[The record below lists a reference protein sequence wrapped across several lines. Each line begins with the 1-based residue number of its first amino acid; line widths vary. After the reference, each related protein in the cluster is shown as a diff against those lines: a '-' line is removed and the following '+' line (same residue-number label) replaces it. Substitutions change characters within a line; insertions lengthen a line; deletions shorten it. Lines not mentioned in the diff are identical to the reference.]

1 MKRLLKPISASTN
14 YNNEAKET
22 LTLDEVLLFLQQ
34 IKELQGKDINYKIRE
49 DETIEF
55 IIDDFEYE
63 LILD

>member
-1 MKRLLKPISASTN
+1 MKKLLKPISASTN
-14 YNNEAKET
+14 YNEVKET

-49 DETIEF
+49 DETVEF
-55 IIDDFEYE
+55 TIDDFEYE

>member
-14 YNNEAKET
+14 YNEVKET

-55 IIDDFEYE
+55 IIDDCEYE

>member
-14 YNNEAKET
+14 YNEVKET

-55 IIDDFEYE
+55 IIDYFEYE

>member
-14 YNNEAKET
+14 YNEAKET

>member
-14 YNNEAKET
+14 YNEVKET

-49 DETIEF
+49 DETVEF
-55 IIDDFEYE
+55 TIDDFEYE

>member
-14 YNNEAKET
+14 YNEVKET